1 MQPRIS
7 RLLFAALALFSA
19 GECAADGLP
28 YHTGDAGN
36 RAMMGDYIALRIS
49 KPQIQEISKTGVISF
64 DEQQLKK
71 LHVFYPTFPAKAGV
85 ASSTFNDNLERF
97 ESSADVIW
105 WYADEVRIPLLASQA
120 KEPVGMPGQ
129 KAWTPDRQ
137 VLTRLAPDGT
147 PYRNGKETSYRD
159 ILAAI
164 DALAA
169 KASPNPS
176 ERPSICI
183 IVPPPHRGWTESNP
197 KVVKQLQ
204 MENTDLDPN
213 KIIPRIYEF
222 LETYAHAKGIGLS
235 KCW

>member
-1 MQPRIS
+1 MMS
-7 RLLFAALALFSA
+7 RHLFYLALASLLFQSKAL
-19 GECAADGLP
+19 ADGLP
-28 YHTGDAGN
+28 YHTGDSGN

-49 KPQIQEISKTGVISF
+49 KPQIEEISKTGVISF

-71 LHVFYPTFPAKAGV
+71 LHAFYPTFHTKAGV

-120 KEPVGMPGQ
+120 KEPVEMPGQ

-137 VLTRLAPDGT
+137 VLTRLAPDGA
-147 PYRNGKETSYRD
+147 PYKNGKETSYRD

-176 ERPSICI
+176 ERPSVCI
-183 IVPPPHRGWTESNP
+183 IVPPPHRGWAEANAQ
-197 KVVKQLQ
+197 VVKQLGL
-204 MENTDLDPN
+204 ESSDLDPN
-213 KIIPRIYEF
+213 KVIPRIYEF
-222 LETYAHAKGIGLS
+222 LETYAHTKGIGLS

>member
-1 MQPRIS
+1 MS
-7 RLLFAALALFSA
+7 RHFHLAVLALLCLKSQA
-19 GECAADGLP
+19 HADGLP
-28 YHTGDAGN
+28 YTTGEADQ
-36 RAMMGDYIALRIS
+36 RAMSCDFLALKIS
-49 KPQIQEISKTGVISF
+49 GAQIEEVSKSGVISF

-71 LHVFYPTFPAKAGV
+71 LHAFYPTFPAKAGV

-105 WYADEVRIPLLASQA
+105 WYADEVRIPLLASRA
-120 KEPVGMPGQ
+120 KEPVIMPGQ
-129 KAWTPDRQ
+129 KAWTSDVQ
-137 VLTRLAPDGT
+137 ILTRLAPDGT
-147 PYRNGKETSYRD
+147 PYQNGKETNYRD

-176 ERPSICI
+176 ERPSVCI
-183 IVPPPHRGWTESNP
+183 IVPPPHRGWAESNA
-197 KVVKQLQ
+197 KVVKQLGL
-204 MENTDLDPN
+204 ENTDLDPN
-213 KIIPRIYEF
+213 KVIPRIYEF